1 MCFALFFFSF
11 FLLLSSRSS
20 LPWINLLHVDL
31 CQNYL
36 TDRGA
41 SVIGNNMLPHCEHLH
56 TLLLSDC
63 FIHDIG
69 FMSIMKA
76 IWSKETER
84 RGRRHDGMSGDGMS
98 DGTNVV
104 DGLIGSLVESK
115 EEVGIERVEGVVK
128 SDVKSDAACKPR
140 RWRLVDLS
148 TNGVTDQ
155 GLREFRAYMLK
166 GRKQYQKMKRI
177 DHQQRKR
184 REKRS
189 GKGRRKEKEAAIS
202 TRFRDNEKEEEECLD
217 AYRSHVIE
225 MRLCDNAITMTGA
238 RDFGASV
245 VESGAFVK
253 RLSLESYL
261 DRARVI
267 GHVNVCNVMY
277 DTQVNMVRRREK
289 KGGGRKN
296 CGKLDIFLFSEFFLM

>member
-84 RGRRHDGMSGDGMS
+84 RGGRHGGTSDGMS
-98 DGTNVV
+98 VV

-115 EEVGIERVEGVVK
+115 DQVGIERVEGVVK

-277 DTQVNMVRRREK
+277 DTQVNMVRRRGKKRREEK
-289 KGGGRKN
+289 IVEN
-296 CGKLDIFLFSEFFLM
+296 SIFLFFSEFFLM